1 MGERVYS
8 GIDQTRARCFS
19 RFGKKSRGKNSNS
32 RNFSQKLL
40 RNRKVQAKTSIKKPS
55 IFFGKLT
62 FSSKNSLFPRKTRIF
77 SSPKNSRIFEKLKHI
92 FSKKLKKSE
101 SPLVGIRLRKND

>member
-40 RNRKVQAKTSIKKPS
+40 RNRKVQAKTSVKKPS

-62 FSSKNSLFPRKTRIF
+62 FSSKNSHFPRKTRIF
-77 SSPKNSRIFEKLKHI
+77 PPKKTQGFLKNS
-92 FSKKLKKSE
+92 SKFFQKN
-101 SPLVGIRLRKND
+101 LRNQKVHL